1 MEVELAAG
9 ETKASVNISILHNG
23 VNITEPPEKFFAL
36 ILLSNK
42 TDVMRGNELAII
54 TILNRNGESSN
65 TMSFYTITAILS
77 PIHYKMHLTKWL
89 YAMYIVVLFLCCINH
104 YTCILCSLSTV
115 IVSFSDTVYTVTE
128 GLDAI
133 VKLKLVRSGYT
144 NRNATVTLCT
154 SSGTAVGIPE

>member
-1 MEVELAAG
+1 MAVC
-9 ETKASVNISILHNG
+9 N
-23 VNITEPPEKFFAL
+23 
-36 ILLSNK
+36 
-42 TDVMRGNELAII
+42 
-54 TILNRNGESSN
+54 
-65 TMSFYTITAILS
+65 
-77 PIHYKMHLTKWL
+77 
-89 YAMYIVVLFLCCINH
+89 VVVFFLCCINH

-133 VKLKLVRSGYT
+133 VELKLVRSGYT